1 MGCHQGFGYVLFGG
15 DGFDTVP
22 SNTCKVSPDLF
33 MICSWFKVKTTQI
46 LLASD
51 HAGSFCNRM
60 FSVQGNLRGLS
71 YSPYNIQ
78 IHTFLP
84 YHLVECNDPAVREG
98 LTRRI
103 RTGQAIAGG
112 PDVPE
117 SGSKEEGR
125 APILRVTHEPFS
137 SCVIFCA
144 YPPNFPKKNKNC
156 RLRRRSARFGARF
169 GARLAPRKFESKRL
183 EAMPAPQLGLR
194 AVKARSNSAG
204 RGAGW
209 MGLGPSREG
218 ASPA

>member
-144 YPPNFPKKNKNC
+144 YPPNFPKKTKTAGFDVV
-156 RLRRRSARFGARF
+156 LRVSARVSAR
-169 GARLAPRKFESKRL
+169 GSRRASLSRSGSKRCPPRNL
-183 EAMPAPQLGLR
+183 ACER
-194 AVKARSNSAG
+194 
-204 RGAGW
+204 
-209 MGLGPSREG
+209 
-218 ASPA
+218 